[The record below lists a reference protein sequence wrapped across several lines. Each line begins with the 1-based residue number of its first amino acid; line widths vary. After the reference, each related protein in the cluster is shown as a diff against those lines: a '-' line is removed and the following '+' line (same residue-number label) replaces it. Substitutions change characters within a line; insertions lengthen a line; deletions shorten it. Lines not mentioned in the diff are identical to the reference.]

1 MDTKTDDKTPR
12 PRAFAGLP
20 GIYLGAVVICVAPQL
35 HAFAS
40 RYNDQIVTIRDG
52 NGENLALLTL
62 TQPATAHVWRPASP
76 ALLRAFADLTEAHST
91 LRRLV
96 AGEATAADV
105 RAVLP

>member
-12 PRAFAGLP
+12 PEAFAGFP
-20 GIYLGAVVICVAPQL
+20 GIYLGAVVVCAAPQL

-40 RYNDQIVTIRDG
+40 RYNDQIVTIYDG
-52 NGENLALLTL
+52 NLNNVALLTL
-62 TQPATAHVWRPASP
+62 TQPVTAHVWRPASP
-76 ALLRAFADLTEAHST
+76 TLLRLLADLTEAHST

>member
-1 MDTKTDDKTPR
+1 MDTETDDKTPR
-12 PRAFAGLP
+12 PRAFAGFP
-20 GIYLGAVVICVAPQL
+20 GIYLGVVCAAPQL

-40 RYNDQIVTIRDG
+40 RYNDQIVTIYDSDL
-52 NGENLALLTL
+52 NNVALLTL

-76 ALLRAFADLTEAHST
+76 TLLRAFADLTEAHLT